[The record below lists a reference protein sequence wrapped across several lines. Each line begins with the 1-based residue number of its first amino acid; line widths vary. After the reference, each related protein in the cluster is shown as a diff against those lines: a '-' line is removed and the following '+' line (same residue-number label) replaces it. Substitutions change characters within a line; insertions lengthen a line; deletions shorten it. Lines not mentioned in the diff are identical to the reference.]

1 MLVLNATTRLM
12 SFMNE
17 KNDLI
22 QVRPG
27 QVSEVIIASAIL
39 IRNVIKS
46 GTPSELGIIVQGSW
60 EFDVARSI
68 SAAHDYLYTDLMEA
82 KSKLIDPSIDYSGN
96 LIAARI
102 NNSNAIELTKKNEEI
117 KALKT
122 EIQNLKSQISTGSSE
137 SQVVRDNLDKKLA
150 KLGDEFQKVQTER
163 DRLQVQLNE
172 SQDSVKDLTEKLNIS
187 RNQLGTAQSELK
199 SSSDMIDK
207 LSNEIE
213 AMKSESLMNE
223 SADEEI
229 AKLRSELAVLEQS
242 KAEFDFQIES
252 KDKEIKDW
260 DALCQRK
267 DAEIKDLKL
276 SLKEA
281 SSQIESMKVEFNKA
295 CEIANLQRDDDGNWY
310 IAE

>member
-22 QVRPG
+22 QVKPG

-46 GTPSELGIIVQGSW
+46 GTPNEIGIIVQGSW

-82 KSKLIDPSIDYSGN
+82 KSKLIDPSIDYTGN
-96 LIAARI
+96 LNAFKINSSNVIALAQ
-102 NNSNAIELTKKNEEI
+102 KDDEI
-117 KALKT
+117 KRLR
-122 EIQNLKSQISTGSSE
+122 QQIVQLTDQVMSGSSDSE
-137 SQVVRDNLDKKLA
+137 AIKNNLEKKLA
-150 KLGDEFQKVQTER
+150 KLGDDFQKVQSER

-172 SQDSVKDLTEKLNIS
+172 SLDSIKDLTEKLNIS
-187 RNQLGTAQSELK
+187 RSQLGTAQSELK

-213 AMKSESLMNE
+213 AMKAESQMNA

-229 AKLRSELAVLEQS
+229 AKLHAELAAVEQS
-242 KAEFDFQIES
+242 KAEFDYQMEA
-252 KDKEIKDW
+252 KNKEIQDW
-260 DALCQRK
+260 DKLCQRK
-267 DAEIKDLKL
+267 DGEIKDLKS

-281 SSQIESMKVEFNKA
+281 SDQIESMKSEFNKA
-295 CEIANLQRDDDGNWY
+295 CEIGRLQRDEDGNWY
-310 IAE
+310 VAE